1 MEKELYTNFN
11 VEMKRMVLKHRE
23 AERIIKKVQ
32 EMLTMNADYFDAEN
46 KWKRKLKTVEE
57 EKQELNKKIEMKDE
71 ELKKEKEA
79 YAELKSFKMKL

>member
-79 YAELKSFKMKL
+79 YA